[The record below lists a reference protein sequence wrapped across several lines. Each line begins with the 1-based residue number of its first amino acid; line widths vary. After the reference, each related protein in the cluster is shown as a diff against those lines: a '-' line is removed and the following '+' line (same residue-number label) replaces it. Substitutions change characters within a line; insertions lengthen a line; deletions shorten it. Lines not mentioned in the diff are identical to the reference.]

1 MGSAYSAISVSK
13 FVREMLVTNNEPPE
27 LRIELPTK
35 QRTEN
40 RNVEYVLADLPED
53 PPQYSPRRKN

>member
-1 MGSAYSAISVSK
+1 MGSAHSVISMSK
-13 FVREMLVTNNEPPE
+13 FVRELLVTNNEPPE
-27 LRIELPTK
+27 LHIELPTK

-53 PPQYSPRRKN
+53 PPQYLPRRKS